1 MGCPR
6 RAQTH
11 TPPGDA
17 QPSPP
22 RQCMGGPQVQTHTPG
37 SCGGRRHT
45 PPPGG
50 LMHRLG
56 SRRQR
61 WPALPPPEPV
71 DSGVPPKN
79 DCLTGE
85 PQPMVLLG
93 SGLGFLP
100 PSPATNHWAPSRRL
114 TKDFRSPLQ
123 ETLKKHAYK
132 QVPNGVTHSYKHS
145 YKRYV
150 LMKAVIIIYKF
161 SFKSDSV
168 QISISPTPSRL
179 DSILRIGLGIA

>member
-22 RQCMGGPQVQTHTPG
+22 RRCMGGPQAQTHTPG

-45 PPPGG
+45 HHRPGG
-50 LMHRLG
+50 SCIVWRVGDSVGQPSPLQ
-56 SRRQR
+56 SRRL
-61 WPALPPPEPV
+61 WSPPEH
-71 DSGVPPKN
+71 

-100 PSPATNHWAPSRRL
+100 LSPATNHWTPSRRL

-123 ETLKKHAYK
+123 ET
-132 QVPNGVTHSYKHS
+132 
-145 YKRYV
+145 
-150 LMKAVIIIYKF
+150 
-161 SFKSDSV
+161 
-168 QISISPTPSRL
+168 
-179 DSILRIGLGIA
+179 